1 MSLTIKKKKTTTVL
15 EDGVLADLRH
25 SWRYEPALLWVGFG
39 VFWGC
44 FVLVLL
50 SLLVRIFSNPR

>member
-1 MSLTIKKKKTTTVL
+1 ML